1 MKDWIRVLTE
11 EIKPMIGENR
21 YANGFSGGKS
31 SSGKGGGG
39 GGGKQKKGKG
49 ETSAVDD
56 KALDDVSL
64 LKIEL
69 FARV

>member
-1 MKDWIRVLTE
+1 
-11 EIKPMIGENR
+11 MIGENK

-31 SSGKGGGG
+31 NSGKGGG

-49 ETSAVDD
+49 EASTVDD

-64 LKIEL
+64 LCGQIEL
-69 FARV
+69 